1 MTKHVVV
8 ALSAD
13 KVAVTFY
20 TQMGET
26 ISLKQGDSRLD
37 TIMDIVRE
45 PLSNNEPVLV
55 DFSHDVSLE
64 KSEWADVERKTS
76 GLIKFFRVARS
87 KLDEFLGNKKSTT
100 YVSSFISPQDLGKIP
115 GNESY
120 SENGHISY
128 NPKTTEIE
136 TKPEPVE
143 VQEEEVDLKPLL
155 VVTGI
160 SASRV
165 AAIKA
170 LRTLTGMDL
179 LEAVRVYESVS
190 FPVTIPFGMLS
201 EDALESD
208 IQECCANGVS
218 VSVFSKAE
226 LDAYTA
232 QLEKAAV
239 EKYEAEKTEPVELSD
254 DEKLDIAKERL
265 HALTDMAPTPK
276 NASFHDPVKEDE
288 TVIAV
293 TATGAVVPDIHKIQ
307 AHVRHAN
314 KLSDFT
320 GFQKFLTRVSAIIAD
335 RRHSMEDLMNFL
347 STADLPIADNGDI
360 IIFKRLRR
368 INESHPL
375 KRGDMK
381 ADYVDCHSGNVGQRV
396 GSLVYMDASRVDP
409 NRSSSCSVGLH
420 VATLGYLSSFSGDVT
435 IIGAVRPEDVI
446 TVPHREHTKV
456 RVSAYRILAELPNDL
471 RDHVNSGKSLSDSEV
486 GANLLHKAITGAFP
500 EPNQHVYITGNQGSS
515 VTYKDLDQKGEVEAS
530 EATGLA
536 ETVKPL
542 GSPVIHKSK
551 DVSVDSMKRP
561 EKPKPKA
568 KAKTST
574 RDTFKAK
581 GKPVAK
587 GKKSKMSN
595 PEIAAQM
602 WASFN
607 EVKKTNN
614 RSEIIDAARELQ
626 SFKTRTKKGWTALGL
641 PADAGEKLKV
651 WL

>member
-26 ISLKQGDSRLD
+26 VSLKQGDSRLD

-55 DFSHDVSLE
+55 DFSHDVNLE

-115 GNESY
+115 GSESY
-120 SENGHISY
+120 SENGHISH
-128 NPKTTEIE
+128 NPKIPKEE
-136 TKPEPVE
+136 SKPEPVK
-143 VQEEEVDLKPLL
+143 VQEEVDLKPLL

-179 LEAVRVYESVS
+179 LDAIRVYESVS

-201 EDALESD
+201 KDTLEED
-208 IQECCANGVS
+208 IQKACTDGVS
-218 VSVFSKAE
+218 VTVFTKAE
-226 LDAYTA
+226 LDAYIS
-232 QLEKAAV
+232 QMEKAAI
-239 EKYEAEKTEPVELSD
+239 EKYEAEKTKPVELSD

-265 HALTDMAPTPK
+265 HALTARAPTPE
-276 NASFHDPVKEDE
+276 NASFHNPVKEDE

-420 VATLGYLSSFSGDVT
+420 VATLGYLSSFGGDVT

-456 RVSAYRILAELPNDL
+456 RVSAYRILAELPDDL

-500 EPNQHVYITGNQGSS
+500 EPNQHVYITGNQGAS
-515 VTYKDLDQKGEVEAS
+515 VTYKDLDQVGAVEAS

-542 GSPVIHKSK
+542 GTPLVHKSK

-561 EKPKPKA
+561 EKPKAKA
-568 KAKTST
+568 KAKTSKKVT
-574 RDTFKAK
+574 PKAK
-581 GKPVAK
+581 GKPATK

-595 PEIAAQM
+595 LEIAAQM

-641 PADAGEKLKV
+641 PADAGEKLKL